1 MAGISTSRVRI
12 AITGRSSR
20 VNGHHVGMRTSSR
33 RDIAGI
39 RTSSCRDIPG
49 IRTALMLLTPINK
62 LIVIIGPEDIVL
74 GKRMSSY
81 PVSINGEK
89 ELVLGPSCPRTSCH
103 AEAIV
108 SPIASYPWNKKQ
120 LESEYHRAFL
130 ACLNRLTD

>member
-1 MAGISTSRVRI
+1 MLLCISLAYEIPLCSTFL
-12 AITGRSSR
+12 TGLRGAVLSI
-20 VNGHHVGMRTSSR
+20 R

-49 IRTALMLLTPINK
+49 IRTALITPINK